1 MFRLIGTLI
10 ASVGLLLGA
19 TQTAVAHGKA
29 YNHYDSPRHY
39 RVSVIRD
46 DNMPRWLRKERGF
59 RGWYR
64 HSTLRHNHHLRWW
77 QLYEIYRWEKR
88 FDRRRHHSAYNRH
101 HSYDWYRRYWRDYD
115 HQRRHDRR
123 DDRHNDLRRRRSYE

>member
-1 MFRLIGTLI
+1 MSRLIGTLI

-29 YNHYDSPRHY
+29 Y
-39 RVSVIRD
+39 
-46 DNMPRWLRKERGF
+46 
-59 RGWYR
+59 